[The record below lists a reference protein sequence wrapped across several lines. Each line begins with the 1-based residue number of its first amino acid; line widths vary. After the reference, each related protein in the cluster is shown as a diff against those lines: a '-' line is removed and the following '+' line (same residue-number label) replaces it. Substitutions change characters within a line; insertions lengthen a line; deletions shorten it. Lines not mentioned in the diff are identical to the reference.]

1 MRSLI
6 TKVLCGTLCCTAT
19 ATSVLAQNEPD
30 TAVFNRIKAAELN
43 SSQIPQIAHYLT
55 DVSGPRLA
63 NSQGYKRAANWA
75 VSTMK
80 KWGLVNAGLEEWGEF
95 GKQWDIDDF
104 SITMRVP
111 YAAPLRAYP
120 NPWSANTKGVQ
131 QGQVI
136 ILSPQQ
142 YMDTNYVAK
151 HATEFKGKWVLIA
164 GNPPKN
170 DGKFKPAAARLAD
183 TALANMKDTY
193 MVKREEIE
201 SFSKYISIYKKLDK
215 LIEDGGGLGLITAGR
230 ANADGAVFVQAF
242 SGNRVTDPEGIP
254 QLTMAVEDGQRIKRL
269 IASGHP
275 VEIAVNIKTITS
287 TADTRG
293 YNVIAEIP
301 GTDPKLKSEVVMLGG
316 HLDSWQAAT
325 GATDN
330 AAGCIVMMEA
340 VRLLDSLGLK
350 PKRTIRIALWD
361 GEEEGL
367 YGSYNYVQKHFMD
380 AAKFKAKPEQSKIS
394 AYFNL
399 DNGTGKIR
407 GIFAQS
413 NKEVAPIF
421 AQWFKPFNSLGASTV
436 TLSNA
441 GSTDHLSFDWAGIPA
456 FQFIQDEIDYE
467 TRTHHSN
474 LDDYDHL
481 QIDDLKQAAII
492 VASFVYQ
499 TSVRTQMLPRKPL
512 KKEIFVFDGL

>member
-1 MRSLI
+1 MKPLF
-6 TKVLCGTLCCTAT
+6 TKALCGALCFTAI
-19 ATSVLAQNEPD
+19 TSTVAAQNEPD
-30 TAVFNRIKAAELN
+30 TAVFNKIRAAELN

-75 VSTMK
+75 VATMK

-111 YAAPLRAYP
+111 YATPLRAYP
-120 NPWSANTKGVQ
+120 NPWSANTKGMQ
-131 QGQVI
+131 QGQVYVMG
-136 ILSPQQ
+136 PQQ
-142 YMDTNYVAK
+142 YMDTAFVAK
-151 HATEFKGKWVLIA
+151 HAADIKGKWVLVA
-164 GNPPKN
+164 GRAPKA
-170 DGKFKPAAARLAD
+170 DAKFAPVAKRFAD
-183 TALANMKDTY
+183 TALANIKDTY
-193 MVKREEIE
+193 MVSREEIE
-201 SFSKYISIYKKLDK
+201 SAFKYIALSKKLDK
-215 LIEDGGGLGLITAGR
+215 LMEDAGAFGLITAQPS
-230 ANADGAVFVQAF
+230 NADGAVFVQAF
-242 SGNRVTDPEGIP
+242 GGNRVTDPEGIP
-254 QLTMAVEDGQRIKRL
+254 KLTMAVEDGQRIKRL
-269 IASGHP
+269 VASGHP
-275 VEIAVNIKTITS
+275 VEIAVNVKAIS
-287 TADTRG
+287 SVADTKG
-293 YNVIAEIP
+293 HNVIAEIP

-330 AAGCIVMMEA
+330 GAGCIVMMEA

-367 YGSYNYVQKHFMD
+367 YGSYGYVKKHFMD
-380 AAKFKAKPEQSKIS
+380 AGTYKLKPEQAKIS

-407 GIFAQS
+407 GIFAQN
-413 NKEVAPIF
+413 NKDVAPIF
-421 AQWFKPFNSLGASTV
+421 SQWFKPFNDLGASTV
-436 TLSNA
+436 TLKNT

-481 QIDDLKQAAII
+481 QMDDLKQAAII

-499 TSVRTQMLPRKPL
+499 ASVTPKMLPRKPL
-512 KKEIFVFDGL
+512 KKEVFVFDGL